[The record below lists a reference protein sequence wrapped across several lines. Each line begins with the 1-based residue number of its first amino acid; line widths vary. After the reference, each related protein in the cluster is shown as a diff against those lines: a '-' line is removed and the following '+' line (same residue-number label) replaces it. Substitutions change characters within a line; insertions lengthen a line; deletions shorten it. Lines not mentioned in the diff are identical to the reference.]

1 MLAAGNKDKGMS
13 QFFYVH
19 PETPQ
24 SRLMKQA
31 VHIIKQGGVVIYPT
45 DSGYA
50 LGCQLGDK
58 TALERI
64 LQIRHISGEHHFTIM
79 CRDLSEL
86 SLYAKVENTAFRL
99 IKNNTPGAYTFILRG
114 TKEVPRRL
122 LNEKKK
128 TVGLRI
134 PDHKIAL
141 ALLAELG
148 EPLMS
153 SSLILPG
160 REFAESDP
168 EEMRDQLERQVD
180 LILHGGILAGNPTTV
195 IDLSD
200 DNPVLV
206 REGAGAVQ
214 PFL

>member
-1 MLAAGNKDKGMS
+1 MS

-58 TALERI
+58 NALERI

-99 IKNNTPGAYTFILRG
+99 IKNNTPGPYTFILRG

-134 PDHKIAL
+134 PDNKIAL
-141 ALLAELG
+141 ALLAELA

-160 REFAESDP
+160 REFSESDP

-195 IDLSD
+195 VDLSD
-200 DNPVLV
+200 DNPVVV

>member
-1 MLAAGNKDKGMS
+1 MS
-13 QFFYVH
+13 QFFYIH

-24 SRLMKQA
+24 VRLIKQA
-31 VHIIKQGGVVIYPT
+31 VHILREGGVIIYPT

-50 LGCQLGDK
+50 LGCCLENK

-64 LQIRHISGEHHFTIM
+64 LQIRHISGEHHFTLM
-79 CRDLSEL
+79 CKDLSEL

-134 PDHKIAL
+134 PDHKIAQ

-153 SSLILPG
+153 SSLILPQ
-160 REFAESDP
+160 RDFAESDP

-180 LILHGGILAGNPTTV
+180 LIMHGGILASHPTTV

-200 DNPVLV
+200 DFPVIV
-206 REGAGAVQ
+206 REGAGDVT
-214 PFL
+214 PFA

>member
-1 MLAAGNKDKGMS
+1 MS

-24 SRLMKQA
+24 QRLIKQA
-31 VHIIKQGGVVIYPT
+31 VHIIKQGGVVVYPT

-50 LGCQLGDK
+50 LGCHIGDK
-58 TALERI
+58 AAMERI
-64 LQIRHISGEHHFTIM
+64 LQIRQISGDHHLTLM

-86 SLYAKVENTAFRL
+86 SIYAKVENTAFRL

-114 TKEVPRRL
+114 TKEVPKRL

-141 ALLAELG
+141 ALLEELG

-160 REFAESDP
+160 QEFTESDP
-168 EEMRDQLERQVD
+168 EDLRDQLERQVD
-180 LILHGGILAGNPTTV
+180 LIMHGGVLPGNPTTV
-195 IDLSD
+195 VDLSD
-200 DNPVLV
+200 DVAV
-206 REGAGAVQ
+206 IIREGAGPVA

>member
-1 MLAAGNKDKGMS
+1 MS

-58 TALERI
+58 NALERI

-86 SLYAKVENTAFRL
+86 SIYAKVENTAFRL

-128 TVGLRI
+128 NRGSA
-134 PDHKIAL
+134 H
-141 ALLAELG
+141 
-148 EPLMS
+148 S
-153 SSLILPG
+153 
-160 REFAESDP
+160 
-168 EEMRDQLERQVD
+168 
-180 LILHGGILAGNPTTV
+180 
-195 IDLSD
+195 
-200 DNPVLV
+200 
-206 REGAGAVQ
+206 
-214 PFL
+214 

>member
-1 MLAAGNKDKGMS
+1 MS

-58 TALERI
+58 NALERI

-99 IKNNTPGAYTFILRG
+99 IKNNTPGPYTFILRG

-134 PDHKIAL
+134 PDNKIAL

-160 REFAESDP
+160 REFSESDP

-195 IDLSD
+195 VDLSD
-200 DNPVLV
+200 DNPVVV

>member
-1 MLAAGNKDKGMS
+1 MS

-58 TALERI
+58 NALERI

-180 LILHGGILAGNPTTV
+180 LILHGGILAGHPTTV

-200 DNPVLV
+200 DHPVVV

>member
-1 MLAAGNKDKGMS
+1 MS

-31 VHIIKQGGVVIYPT
+31 VQIIKQGGVVIYPT

-58 TALERI
+58 NALERI
-64 LQIRHISGEHHFTIM
+64 LQIRQISGEHHFTIM

-180 LILHGGILAGNPTTV
+180 LILHGGVLAGHPTTV

-200 DNPVLV
+200 DSPHVI
-206 REGAGAVQ
+206 REGAGDVR